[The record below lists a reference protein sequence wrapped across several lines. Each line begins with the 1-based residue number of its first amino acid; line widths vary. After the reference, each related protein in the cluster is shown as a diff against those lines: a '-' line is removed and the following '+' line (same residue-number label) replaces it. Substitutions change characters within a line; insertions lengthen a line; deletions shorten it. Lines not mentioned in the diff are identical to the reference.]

1 MRKLNTITL
10 VHISDAGT
18 TSQEIEVAA
27 ILPVLEGWTDYSA
40 CAAIEGFDGEVH
52 DQNEILSAWQHLID
66 SGTVWSLQG
75 TYGRTAEELIDQG
88 LCHLR

>member
-1 MRKLNTITL
+1 MTKLNTITL
-10 VHISDAGT
+10 VNISDAGT

-52 DQNEILSAWQHLID
+52 DQNEIISAFQHLID
-66 SGTVWSLQG
+66 SGAAWTLQG
-75 TYGRTAEELIDQG
+75 WYGRAAQDLIDQG